1 MTVEGPTHAARRG
14 GEKGSGDKT
23 AGITDEAC
31 VGVRDRAE
39 PKMVPDF
46 CYGQ

>member
-1 MTVEGPTHAARRG
+1 MEGPTHAARRG
-14 GEKGSGDKT
+14 GGKGSRGKT
-23 AGITDEAC
+23 AGITDETC

-46 CYGQ
+46 WYGQ